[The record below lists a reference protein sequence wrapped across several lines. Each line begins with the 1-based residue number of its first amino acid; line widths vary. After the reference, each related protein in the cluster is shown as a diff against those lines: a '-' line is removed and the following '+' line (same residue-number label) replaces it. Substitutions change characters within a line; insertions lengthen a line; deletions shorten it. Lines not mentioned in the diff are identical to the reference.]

1 MILDNLF
8 KNLIY
13 DPVSVLGLVVFYI
26 LLVNLPISLV
36 AVFKKKSLLI
46 VKLFT
51 ILVTFLITLQLLF
64 RWSISGHFPIS
75 NLYESLYFLVWG
87 ISMGQL
93 LIEREYS
100 SPIIPS
106 IAIPIELLTVA
117 FACFVLPD
125 DLKLSSNLVPALR
138 SSWLVMHV
146 SVVMLSYAA
155 LIIGSLLSASVLFI
169 NKNKPLQIRSSSTG
183 TGGFKLSKNYYLNYL
198 ADPIE
203 FSHSEELD
211 TLSYRSILIGFV
223 LLTLGLISGAVWAN
237 EAWGTWWSWDP
248 KETWAF
254 ITWLFY
260 AAYLHMRISK
270 GWQGRRPA
278 LLATS
283 GFLVVLVCYLG
294 VNFLGIGLHSYG
306 WIFGCFANLPEL
318 FIEVL

>member
-1 MILDNLF
+1 MVIDNFL
-8 KNLIY
+8 KNLMC
-13 DPVSVLGLVVFYI
+13 DPVSVLGLLIFYI
-26 LLVNLPISLV
+26 LLVNLPISLG
-36 AVFKKKSLLI
+36 AVFNKKTSFTVQLL
-46 VKLFT
+46 T
-51 ILVTFLITLQLLF
+51 ILVNLFITLQLLL

-75 NLYESLYFLVWG
+75 NLYESLYFLTWG

-93 LIEREYS
+93 LIEREYQ
-100 SPIIPS
+100 SPIISS
-106 IAIPIELLTVA
+106 IAIPIELMTVA
-117 FACFVLPD
+117 FACFVLPE

-155 LIIGSLLSASVLFI
+155 LIMGSLLSASVLFI
-169 NKNKPLQIRSSSTG
+169 NNNKPLQIRSSSSG
-183 TGGFKLSKNYYLNYL
+183 IGGFKISNYNPLNSL
-198 ADPIE
+198 VDPIE

-211 TLSYRSILIGFV
+211 TLSYRSILVGFV
-223 LLTLGLISGAVWAN
+223 FLTLGLISGAVWAN

-254 ITWLFY
+254 IVWLFY

-278 LLATS
+278 LLATT
-283 GFLVVLVCYLG
+283 GFLVVLICYLG

-306 WIFGCFANLPEL
+306 WIFG
-318 FIEVL
+318 

>member
-1 MILDNLF
+1 MILDNLI
-8 KNLIY
+8 KNFIY
-13 DPVSVLGLVVFYI
+13 DPVSVLGLLAFYI
-26 LLVNLPISLV
+26 LLVNLPISLT
-36 AVFKKKSLLI
+36 AVFKKKSS
-46 VKLFT
+46 FT
-51 ILVTFLITLQLLF
+51 VSILSILVNLVIALQLLF

-75 NLYESLYFLVWG
+75 NLYESLYFLTWG
-87 ISMGQL
+87 VLIGQL
-93 LIEREYS
+93 FIEREYQ

-117 FACFVLPD
+117 FACFVLPE

-138 SSWLVMHV
+138 SSWLIMHV

-155 LIIGSLLSASVLFI
+155 LIIGSLLSASVLFVD
-169 NKNKPLQIRSSSTG
+169 KNQPLLIRSSSTG
-183 TGGFKLSKNYYLNYL
+183 IGGYKISNNISLNETVNSV
-198 ADPIE
+198 E

-254 ITWLFY
+254 ISWLFY

-278 LLATS
+278 LLAST

-306 WIFGCFANLPEL
+306 WIFG
-318 FIEVL
+318 

>member
-8 KNLIY
+8 KNLIF
-13 DPVSVLGLVVFYI
+13 DPVSVLGLFVFYI

-36 AVFKKKSLLI
+36 AVFQKKSYLTVRAL
-46 VKLFT
+46 T
-51 ILVTFLITLQLLF
+51 ILVNFLITLQLLF

-75 NLYESLYFLVWG
+75 NLYESLYFLTWG
-87 ISMGQL
+87 ITMGQL
-93 LIEREYS
+93 LIEREYQ

-117 FACFVLPD
+117 FACFVLPE

-155 LIIGSLLSASVLFI
+155 LIIGSLLSASVLFV
-169 NKNKPLQIRSSSTG
+169 NKNKPLQIRSSSAG
-183 TGGFKLSKNYYLNYL
+183 VGGFKISNNYALNDL
-198 ADPIE
+198 VNHIE

-254 ITWLFY
+254 ISWMFY

-306 WIFGCFANLPEL
+306 WIFG
-318 FIEVL
+318 

>member
-1 MILDNLF
+1 MIFDNLL
-8 KNLIY
+8 KNFIY
-13 DPVSVLGLVVFYI
+13 DPVAFLGILAFYI
-26 LLVNLPISLV
+26 LLVNLPISLL
-36 AVFKKKSLLI
+36 ALFKKKSSS
-46 VKLFT
+46 VVSTFT
-51 ILVTFLITLQLLF
+51 ILVNFLIALQLLL

-75 NLYESLYFLVWG
+75 NLYESLYFLAWA
-87 ISMGQL
+87 ISLGQL
-93 LIEREYS
+93 LIEREYK
-100 SPIIPS
+100 SPLIP
-106 IAIPIELLTVA
+106 AIGIPFELITVA
-117 FACFVLPD
+117 FACFVLPE

-138 SSWLVMHV
+138 SSWLIMHV

-169 NKNKPLQIRSSSTG
+169 NKNQPLQIRSSSTG
-183 TGGFKLSKNYYLNYL
+183 IGGYKISNNFSLNEMV
-198 ADPIE
+198 DSVE

-248 KETWAF
+248 KETWALISWF
-254 ITWLFY
+254 FY

-278 LLATS
+278 LLATT

-306 WIFGCFANLPEL
+306 WIFG
-318 FIEVL
+318 

>member
-1 MILDNLF
+1 MILDNLL

-13 DPVSVLGLVVFYI
+13 DPVSLLGVLIFYV
-26 LLVNLPISLV
+26 LLVNLPISLI
-36 AVFKKKSLLI
+36 AVFKKKSSYTVRLLTI
-46 VKLFT
+46 AANLF
-51 ILVTFLITLQLLF
+51 ITLQLLF

-75 NLYESLYFLVWG
+75 NLYESLYFLTWG
-87 ISMGQL
+87 ITLGQL
-93 LIEREYS
+93 LIEREYQ

-117 FACFVLPD
+117 FACFVLPE

-169 NKNKPLQIRSSSTG
+169 NNNEPLQIRSSSSG
-183 TGGFKLSKNYYLNYL
+183 IGGFKMSANYPASDLIG
-198 ADPIE
+198 PIE

-254 ITWLFY
+254 ISWLFY

-270 GWQGRRPA
+270 GWQGRKPA
-278 LLATS
+278 LLATT
-283 GFLVVLVCYLG
+283 GFLVVIVCYLG

-306 WIFGCFANLPEL
+306 WIFG
-318 FIEVL
+318 

>member
-1 MILDNLF
+1 
-8 KNLIY
+8 
-13 DPVSVLGLVVFYI
+13 
-26 LLVNLPISLV
+26 VNL
-36 AVFKKKSLLI
+36 LI
-46 VKLFT
+46 A
-51 ILVTFLITLQLLF
+51 LQLLF

-75 NLYESLYFLVWG
+75 NLYESLYFLTWG
-87 ISMGQL
+87 LTIGQL
-93 LIEREYS
+93 LIEREYQ

-106 IAIPIELLTVA
+106 VAIPIELLTVA

-155 LIIGSLLSASVLFI
+155 LIIGSLLSASVLFV

-183 TGGFKLSKNYYLNYL
+183 IGGFKISNNYSFNDLV
-198 ADPIE
+198 DPIE

-223 LLTLGLISGAVWAN
+223 LLTLGLITGAVWAN

-254 ITWLFY
+254 ISWLFY

-278 LLATS
+278 LLATT

-306 WIFGCFANLPEL
+306 WIFG
-318 FIEVL
+318 

>member
-1 MILDNLF
+1 MLF
-8 KNLIY
+8 DSFIKNLTY
-13 DPVSVLGLVVFYI
+13 DPVSTLGILIFYFLLI
-26 LLVNLPISLV
+26 NFPISLIALFNKKISSYVRLITILVNLFI
-36 AVFKKKSLLI
+36 A
-46 VKLFT
+46 
-51 ILVTFLITLQLLF
+51 LQLIS
-64 RWSISGHFPIS
+64 RWLLSGHFPIS
-75 NLYESLYFLVWG
+75 NLYESLYFLAWG
-87 ISMGQL
+87 ISLGQL
-93 LIEREYS
+93 LAEKEYPN
-100 SPIIPS
+100 PIIPA

-117 FACFVLPD
+117 FACFVLPE

-169 NKNKPLQIRSSSTG
+169 NKNQPLQLRSSSTG
-183 TGGFKLSKNYYLNYL
+183 IGGFRMSNSYPVNNVLE
-198 ADPIE
+198 PIN

-211 TLSYRSILIGFV
+211 TLSYRSILVGFV
-223 LLTLGLISGAVWAN
+223 LLTLGLITGAIWAN

-254 ITWLFY
+254 ISWLFY

-283 GFLVVLVCYLG
+283 GFFVVLICYIG
-294 VNFLGIGLHSYG
+294 VNFLGVGLHSYG
-306 WIFGCFANLPEL
+306 WIFG
-318 FIEVL
+318 VLI

>member
-1 MILDNLF
+1 MIFDGLI

-13 DPVSVLGLVVFYI
+13 DPVSTLGILSFY
-26 LLVNLPISLV
+26 LLLINLPVSLI
-36 AVFKKKSLLI
+36 AVFNKKSSSY
-46 VKLFT
+46 VSSFT
-51 ILVTFLITLQLLF
+51 ITLNFLIALQLII
-64 RWSISGHFPIS
+64 RWTISGHFHIS

-87 ISMGQL
+87 LSLGQL
-93 LIEREYS
+93 LVEKEYPT
-100 SPIIPS
+100 PIIPA
-106 IAIPIELLTVA
+106 IAVPVELLIVA
-117 FACFVLPD
+117 FACFVLPE

-138 SSWLVMHV
+138 SSWLIMHV

-169 NKNKPLQIRSSSTG
+169 NNNQPLQLRSSSTG
-183 TGGFKLSKNYYLNYL
+183 IGGFKVSNSYSINNGVQ
-198 ADPIE
+198 PMN

-211 TLSYRSILIGFV
+211 TLSYRSILVGFV
-223 LLTLGLISGAVWAN
+223 LLTLGLITGAIWAN

-254 ITWLFY
+254 ISWLFY
-260 AAYLHMRISK
+260 AAYLHMRISR

-283 GFLVVLVCYLG
+283 GFFVVMICYIG

-306 WIFGCFANLPEL
+306 WIFGTLIRF
-318 FIEVL
+318 

>member
-1 MILDNLF
+1 MILDNF
-8 KNLIY
+8 FQSLIN
-13 DPVSVLGLVVFYI
+13 DPVSILGLAVFYI
-26 LLVNLPISLV
+26 LLVNLPISLS
-36 AVFKKKSLLI
+36 AFFSKKTPLI
-46 VKLFT
+46 VRMLTISVNLF
-51 ILVTFLITLQLLF
+51 ITLQLFL
-64 RWSISGHFPIS
+64 RWLISGHFPIS
-75 NLYESLYFLVWG
+75 NLYESLYFLTWG
-87 ISMGQL
+87 ITMGQL
-93 LIEREYS
+93 LIEREYQ

-106 IAIPIELLTVA
+106 IAIPVELFTVA
-117 FACFVLPD
+117 FACFVLPEE
-125 DLKLSSNLVPALR
+125 LKLSSNLVPALR

-155 LIIGSLLSASVLFI
+155 LIIGSLLSACVLFV

-183 TGGFKLSKNYYLNYL
+183 IGGFKITNDYPMNYL
-198 ADPIE
+198 IDSIK
-203 FSHSEELD
+203 FSQSEELD

-223 LLTLGLISGAVWAN
+223 LLTLGLITGAVWAN

-254 ITWLFY
+254 ISWLFY

-278 LLATS
+278 LLATT

-306 WIFGCFANLPEL
+306 WIFG
-318 FIEVL
+318 

>member
-13 DPVSVLGLVVFYI
+13 DPVSVLGLLVFYI
-26 LLVNLPISLV
+26 LLINLPISLG
-36 AVFKKKSLLI
+36 AVFTKKSFFI
-46 VKLFT
+46 VKFLT
-51 ILVTFLITLQLLF
+51 ILVNFLITLQLIF

-75 NLYESLYFLVWG
+75 NLYESLYFLTWG

-93 LIEREYS
+93 LIEREYQ

-106 IAIPIELLTVA
+106 IAIPIELMTVA

-125 DLKLSSNLVPALR
+125 ELKLSSNLVPALR
-138 SSWLVMHV
+138 SSWLIMHV

-169 NKNKPLQIRSSSTG
+169 NQDQPLQIRSSSTG
-183 TGGFKLSKNYYLNYL
+183 IGGFRMSSNYSLDDL
-198 ADPIE
+198 VEPVE

-211 TLSYRSILIGFV
+211 TLSYRSILVGFV
-223 LLTLGLISGAVWAN
+223 LLTLGLITGAVWAN

-254 ITWLFY
+254 ISWLFY

-270 GWQGRRPA
+270 GWQGRKPA
-278 LLATS
+278 LLATT
-283 GFLVVLVCYLG
+283 GFLVVLICYIG

-306 WIFGCFANLPEL
+306 WIFG
-318 FIEVL
+318 

>member
-8 KNLIY
+8 KNFIS
-13 DPVSVLGLVVFYI
+13 DPVSVLGLLVFYF
-26 LLVNLPISLV
+26 LLINLPISLV
-36 AVFKKKSLLI
+36 AVFKKQSSLT
-46 VKLFT
+46 VKILT
-51 ILVTFLITLQLLF
+51 ILVNLLISFQLLS
-64 RWSISGHFPIS
+64 RWSISGHFPVS
-75 NLYESLYFLVWG
+75 NLYESLYFLAWG
-87 ISMGQL
+87 ITMGQL
-93 LIEREYS
+93 LIEREYQT
-100 SPIIPS
+100 PIIPS
-106 IAIPIELLTVA
+106 IAITIELLTVA
-117 FACFVLPD
+117 FACFVLPE

-155 LIIGSLLSASVLFI
+155 LIIGSLLSVSVLFI

-183 TGGFKLSKNYYLNYL
+183 IGGFKISSNYPLNDL
-198 ADPIE
+198 VEPIE

-254 ITWLFY
+254 ISWLFY

-278 LLATS
+278 LLAST

-306 WIFGCFANLPEL
+306 WIFG
-318 FIEVL
+318 

>member
-1 MILDNLF
+1 MLNNLF
-8 KNLIY
+8 KNLLF

-26 LLVNLPISLV
+26 LLVNLPISLCSI
-36 AVFKKKSLLI
+36 FTKKSSFI
-46 VKLFT
+46 VKLLT
-51 ILVTFLITLQLLF
+51 ILVNFIITLQLIL
-64 RWSISGHFPIS
+64 RWSFSGHFPIS
-75 NLYESLYFLVWG
+75 NLYESLYFLTWG
-87 ISMGQL
+87 ITLGQL
-93 LIEREYS
+93 LIEREYK

-106 IAIPIELLTVA
+106 IAIPVELLTVA

-125 DLKLSSNLVPALR
+125 ELRLSSNLVPALR
-138 SSWLVMHV
+138 SSWLIMHV

-155 LIIGSLLSASVLFI
+155 LIIGSLLSASVLFVN
-169 NKNKPLQIRSSSTG
+169 NKNPLQIRSSSTG
-183 TGGFKLSKNYYLNYL
+183 VGGFKMTNNYSLNDIV
-198 ADPIE
+198 DPIE

-254 ITWLFY
+254 ISWLFY
-260 AAYLHMRISK
+260 AAYLHMRISR

-278 LLATS
+278 LLATT
-283 GFLVVLVCYLG
+283 GFFIVIVCYLG

-306 WIFGCFANLPEL
+306 WIFG
-318 FIEVL
+318 

>member
-1 MILDNLF
+1 MIVDNFL
-8 KNLIY
+8 KNLLY
-13 DPVSVLGLVVFYI
+13 DPVSIIGIFVFYI
-26 LLVNLPISLV
+26 LLINLPLSLV
-36 AVFKKKSLLI
+36 SVFKKKSFSI
-46 VKLFT
+46 VR
-51 ILVTFLITLQLLF
+51 ILTFLVNFFIALQLIF
-64 RWSISGHFPIS
+64 RWYLSGHFPIS

-87 ISMGQL
+87 ITLGHL
-93 LIEREYS
+93 LIEREYQ

-125 DLKLSSNLVPALR
+125 DLKVSSNLVPALR

-155 LIIGSLLSASVLFI
+155 LIIGSLLSASVLFL
-169 NKNKPLQIRSSSTG
+169 NKNESLQIRTSSIG
-183 TGGFKLSKNYYLNYL
+183 IGGYKISNSLPMNNIIE
-198 ADPIE
+198 PVE
-203 FSHSEELD
+203 FSHLEELD
-211 TLSYRSILIGFV
+211 TLSYRSILVGFV

-254 ITWLFY
+254 ISWLFY

-278 LLATS
+278 LLATI
-283 GFLVVLVCYLG
+283 GFFVVLICYVG

-306 WIFGCFANLPEL
+306 WIFG
-318 FIEVL
+318 

>member
-1 MILDNLF
+1 MILDDLV
-8 KNLIY
+8 KNLVY
-13 DPVSVLGLVVFYI
+13 DPVSVLGLLVFYI
-26 LLVNLPISLV
+26 LLINLPISLG
-36 AVFKKKSLLI
+36 AVFKKKSSFT
-46 VKLFT
+46 VKILT
-51 ILVTFLITLQLLF
+51 ILVNLSITLQLLF
-64 RWSISGHFPIS
+64 RWTISGHFPIS
-75 NLYESLYFLVWG
+75 NLYESLYFLTWG
-87 ISMGQL
+87 ITMGQL
-93 LIEREYS
+93 LIEKEYY
-100 SPIIPS
+100 SPIISS
-106 IAIPIELLTVA
+106 IAIPIELLTVS

-169 NKNKPLQIRSSSTG
+169 NKNEPLQIRSSSTG
-183 TGGFKLSKNYYLNYL
+183 IGGFKVSNNYALGHS
-198 ADPIE
+198 DDSIG
-203 FSHSEELD
+203 FSNSEELD

-254 ITWLFY
+254 ISWLFY

-270 GWQGRRPA
+270 GWQGRKPA
-278 LLATS
+278 LLATT

-306 WIFGCFANLPEL
+306 WIFS
-318 FIEVL
+318 

>member
-8 KNLIY
+8 KNLIN
-13 DPVSVLGLVVFYI
+13 DPVSVLGLLVFYI
-26 LLVNLPISLV
+26 LLLNFPISLG
-36 AVFKKKSLLI
+36 AAFTKKSSSI
-46 VKLFT
+46 VRILT
-51 ILVTFLITLQLLF
+51 ILVNVFITLQLIF

-75 NLYESLYFLVWG
+75 NLYESLYFLAWG

-93 LIEREYS
+93 LIEREYQ

-125 DLKLSSNLVPALR
+125 ELKSSSNLVPALR
-138 SSWLVMHV
+138 SSWLIMHV

-155 LIIGSLLSASVLFI
+155 LIIGSLLSASVLFV

-183 TGGFKLSKNYYLNYL
+183 IGGFKISNNYPLNDL
-198 ADPIE
+198 VDPIE

-254 ITWLFY
+254 ISWLFY

-278 LLATS
+278 LLAST

-306 WIFGCFANLPEL
+306 WIFG
-318 FIEVL
+318 

>member
-13 DPVSVLGLVVFYI
+13 EPVSMLGLLVFYI
-26 LLVNLPISLV
+26 LLVNFPISLG
-36 AVFKKKSLLI
+36 AFFKKRSSFTVRLL
-46 VKLFT
+46 T
-51 ILVTFLITLQLLF
+51 ILVNLFITLQLLF

-75 NLYESLYFLVWG
+75 NLYESLYFLTWG
-87 ISMGQL
+87 VTMGQL
-93 LIEREYS
+93 LIEREYQ

-106 IAIPIELLTVA
+106 IAIPIELMTVA

-155 LIIGSLLSASVLFI
+155 LIIGSLLSASVLFV

-183 TGGFKLSKNYYLNYL
+183 IGGFKISNNYSLNDL
-198 ADPIE
+198 VDPIE

-211 TLSYRSILIGFV
+211 TLSYRCILIGFV
-223 LLTLGLISGAVWAN
+223 LLTLGLISGSVWAN

-254 ITWLFY
+254 ISWLFY

-278 LLATS
+278 LLATIGS
-283 GFLVVLVCYLG
+283 LVVLVCYLG

-306 WIFGCFANLPEL
+306 WIFG
-318 FIEVL
+318 

>member
-1 MILDNLF
+1 MIFDNVL
-8 KNLIY
+8 KNFLY
-13 DPVSVLGLVVFYI
+13 DPVSTIGIFVFY
-26 LLVNLPISLV
+26 LLLINLPLSLIFAFNKNSTSIV
-36 AVFKKKSLLI
+36 RLL
-46 VKLFT
+46 T
-51 ILVTFLITLQLLF
+51 ILVNFSIATQLLL
-64 RWSISGHFPIS
+64 RWFISGHFPIS

-87 ISMGQL
+87 ITLGQL
-93 LIEREYS
+93 LIEREYE
-100 SPIIPS
+100 SPIISS
-106 IAIPIELLTVA
+106 IAIPIELITIA
-117 FACFVLPD
+117 FACFILPD

-138 SSWLVMHV
+138 SSWLIMHV

-169 NKNKPLQIRSSSTG
+169 NKDEPLQIRSSSTG
-183 TGGFKLSKNYYLNYL
+183 IGGFKFSNSLSFNNLTASN
-198 ADPIE
+198 E

-223 LLTLGLISGAVWAN
+223 LLTLGLITGAVWAN

-254 ITWLFY
+254 ISWLFY

-283 GFLVVLVCYLG
+283 GFFVVLICYIG

-306 WIFGCFANLPEL
+306 WIFD
-318 FIEVL
+318 

>member
-1 MILDNLF
+1 MIIDNLF

-13 DPVSVLGLVVFYI
+13 DPVSVLGILVFYI
-26 LLVNLPISLV
+26 LLINLPLSLS
-36 AVFKKKSLLI
+36 AVFKQKCSFT
-46 VKLFT
+46 VRAFT
-51 ILVTFLITLQLLF
+51 ILINLLITFQLLF
-64 RWSISGHFPIS
+64 RWLISGHFPIS
-75 NLYESLYFLVWG
+75 NLYESLYFLTWG
-87 ISMGQL
+87 ISIGQL
-93 LIEREYS
+93 LIEREYQ

-106 IAIPIELLTVA
+106 IAVPSQLLTVA

-183 TGGFKLSKNYYLNYL
+183 IGGFKISNNYPLNDL
-198 ADPIE
+198 VDRIE
-203 FSHSEELD
+203 FTHSEELD
-211 TLSYRSILIGFV
+211 TLSYRSILVGFV
-223 LLTLGLISGAVWAN
+223 LLTLGLITGAVWAN

-254 ITWLFY
+254 ISWLFY

-278 LLATS
+278 LLAST

-306 WIFGCFANLPEL
+306 WIFG
-318 FIEVL
+318 

>member
-8 KNLIY
+8 KNLIN
-13 DPVSVLGLVVFYI
+13 DPVSVLGLLVFYI
-26 LLVNLPISLV
+26 LLLNFPISLG
-36 AVFKKKSLLI
+36 AAFTKKSSSI
-46 VKLFT
+46 VRILT
-51 ILVTFLITLQLLF
+51 ILVNVFITLQLIF

-75 NLYESLYFLVWG
+75 NLYESLYFLAWG

-93 LIEREYS
+93 LIEREYQ

-106 IAIPIELLTVA
+106 IAIPIELLSVA

-125 DLKLSSNLVPALR
+125 ELKSSSNLVPALR
-138 SSWLVMHV
+138 SSWLIMHV

-155 LIIGSLLSASVLFI
+155 LIIGSLLSASVLFV

-183 TGGFKLSKNYYLNYL
+183 IGGFKISNNYPLNDL
-198 ADPIE
+198 VDPIE

-254 ITWLFY
+254 ISWLFY

-278 LLATS
+278 LLAST

-306 WIFGCFANLPEL
+306 WIFG
-318 FIEVL
+318 